1 MRLRDTARGVSRD
14 ENTELVRR
22 AFGAVFRRPK
32 PDFETMN
39 ALFSPDHVYVSPTT
53 ELEGGT
59 WSGGVGFR
67 DFLSSWGESM
77 EDWVG
82 ELAGTTALDD
92 RRVLVEGTLMTRGKG
107 SGLELNSPRA
117 WVVTVCDGKIART
130 EAYRS
135 AESARE
141 ALN

>member
-1 MRLRDTARGVSRD
+1 VSRD

-22 AFGAVFRRPK
+22 AFAAVFRRPK

-39 ALFSPDHVYVSPTT
+39 ALFSADHVYVSPTT
-53 ELEGGT
+53 ELEGGM
-59 WSGGVGFR
+59 WRGGAGFR

-77 EDWVG
+77 GEWAG
-82 ELAGTTALDD
+82 ELIRTAALDD
-92 RRVLVEGTLMTRGKG
+92 QRVLVEGTLMTRGKA
-107 SGLELNSPRA
+107 SGLQLKTPRA
-117 WVVTVCDGKIART
+117 WVVTVCDGRIART

-135 AESARE
+135 PESALE

>member
-1 MRLRDTARGVSRD
+1 VSRD
-14 ENTELVRR
+14 QNIELVRR

-82 ELAGTTALDD
+82 ELLGTTALDD
-92 RRVLVEGTLMTRGKG
+92 QRVLVEGTLMTRGKG
-107 SGLELNSPRA
+107 SGLELKSPRA

-135 AESARE
+135 PESALG